1 MDTEDQ
7 ILKGKKLITNT
18 KKAKIKNLEQLLD
31 FQKYN
36 IKEKKKKK
44 KKTDKVTKIILKYI
58 YLKFAFKKQG
68 LFCKV
73 IVGYKNEN

>member
-1 MDTEDQ
+1 M
-7 ILKGKKLITNT
+7 
-18 KKAKIKNLEQLLD
+18 D

-44 KKTDKVTKIILKYI
+44 KKKNKVTKIIKYI
-58 YLKFAFKKQG
+58 CMKFDLKNKVFF
-68 LFCKV
+68 FFYKV